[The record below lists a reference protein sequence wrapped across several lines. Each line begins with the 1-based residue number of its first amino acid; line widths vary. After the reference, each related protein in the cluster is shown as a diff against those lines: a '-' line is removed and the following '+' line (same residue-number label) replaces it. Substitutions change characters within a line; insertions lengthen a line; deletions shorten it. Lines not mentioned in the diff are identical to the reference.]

1 MQRSAL
7 KRDILRGE
15 GNVMHAMLRTYSGPG
30 AKAFAKLMEERKA
43 DIEKIVK
50 SVPNLVSYSVASTG
64 DGAFSVT
71 VGKDKASVD
80 DMHKQAMAW
89 IKEHAGHT
97 KVKAPSVSEGSVIL
111 HL

>member
-1 MQRSAL
+1 
-7 KRDILRGE
+7 
-15 GNVMHAMLRTYSGPG
+15 MHAMLRTYSGPG

-50 SVPNLVSYSVASTG
+50 SVPDLVSYSVASTS

-71 VGKDKASVD
+71 VGKDKNSVD
-80 DMHKQAMAW
+80 DMHKRALAW
-89 IKEHAGHT
+89 IKENAGHT
-97 KVKAPSVSEGSVIL
+97 KVKSPSVSEGSVIL

>member
-1 MQRSAL
+1 
-7 KRDILRGE
+7 
-15 GNVMHAMLRTYSGPG
+15 MHAMLRTYSGDG

-50 SVPNLVSYSVASTG
+50 SVSGLTSYTVAATA

-71 VGKDKASVD
+71 VGNDKASVD
-80 DMHKQAMAW
+80 EMHKKAIEW

-97 KVKAPSVSEGSVIL
+97 KVKAPTVSEGSVIL
-111 HL
+111 HR